1 SEGYQIGFIIA
12 PVFLYEGWKEEY
24 KNLIISIKEALPKD
38 FDKKIIFE
46 VISHRYTTKAKNRIL
61 EIYPDTLLP
70 MENEDRKFKY
80 GQFGYG
86 KYVYDK
92 EQLDDMKE
100 FFLKEING
108 VFKNSLIKYII

>member
-1 SEGYQIGFIIA
+1 MLG
-12 PVFLYEGWKEEY
+12 LY

>member
-1 SEGYQIGFIIA
+1 MIKK
-12 PVFLYEGWKEEY
+12 LYLKLY
-24 KNLIISIKEALPKD
+24 LIDIQLKQ
-38 FDKKIIFE
+38 
-46 VISHRYTTKAKNRIL
+46 KNRIL

>member
-1 SEGYQIGFIIA
+1 MT
-12 PVFLYEGWKEEY
+12 
-24 KNLIISIKEALPKD
+24 
-38 FDKKIIFE
+38 KIIFE